1 MDINIIVSAISQI
14 GFPIAAFL
22 LLFWLVKEDLKQLT
36 EAVNNN
42 TKSTDTLCT
51 LIKERTHEHED

>member
-1 MDINIIVSAISQI
+1 MEQVIQAISTV

-42 TKSTDTLCT
+42 TKATDILCT
-51 LIKERTHEHED
+51 LIKEGLKENED